1 MLLSRNDP
9 EITFG
14 IYLNDTIQGTNTQLL

>member
-1 MLLSRNDP
+1 MLLSRNDT

-14 IYLNDTIQGTNTQLL
+14 IYLNDTIQETNTQLL